1 MSVRFRASLASSPL
15 VSAPVAP
22 RANLRLFWS
31 ALALL
36 VCVLVPG
43 LVAQTPTPV
52 TVPTWRYDLT
62 HSGENT
68 RETALTTSNVN
79 VNSFGKLFAL
89 PVDGTVYAQ
98 PLYVPGLTMNDGQV
112 HNVLFVATEN
122 DSIYA
127 FDADTNGG
135 ANANPIWK
143 ISLLDTAH
151 GAGAGATAVP
161 WGDTGSPD
169 VAPTIGITGTPAID
183 PATNTMYVVA
193 ATKENGAYFSRLH
206 AINILTGAEGQNS
219 PVAIT
224 ATVAGTGNGSS
235 GGLLTFSQLWENQR
249 SALDFYNGYVYIAF
263 ASHGDYGP
271 WHGWLFAYNATTL
284 QQSAA
289 MCTSPNGVGAGVWA
303 SGAGMPIDDDVPGG
317 RMFFDTGNGD
327 NDANLPLSQSNEF
340 GESIVDL
347 SLANGG
353 LTPTDEFTTFNA
365 VDLTTHDKDMGS
377 GGILMVPDQQGEHP
391 HILVQAGK
399 EGRIV
404 VLDRDNL
411 GGYAPGGTSN
421 TNALQDILGEI
432 GGCWCTPAY
441 WNSKIYIWPRNDTPK
456 VFDLD
461 DGVLTGEPSSVS
473 TITSA
478 KPSPTFSVS
487 SNGDQQG
494 IAWAVRSDQFSTHG
508 PLVLYAWDANDLTNT
523 IYESDSNATRDSGGP
538 AARYSIPMVTNGK
551 VYVAADGEVDVYGLL
566 VPEQNAASPL
576 ISPNGGTFSTAQTVA
591 LSSTTASANIHFTL
605 DGSAPTPA
613 STPYTVPITI
623 ASNTIVNAIAS
634 APGYI
639 QSGVSSAAFSFSSQS
654 TCSPPS
660 SPAVNICSPANGS
673 TVSSPVQVI
682 ANSTVTGT
690 VASTQLWVDGVKK
703 VTVAGAVLNTP
714 ISVAAGNH
722 RFAVITLN
730 KAGQKW
736 QSAVNATVSNGGS
749 GACSAPSLPGVNIC
763 LPATGSSVKSPVQ
776 IQAASKVTG
785 TIVST
790 QLWVDGVK
798 KYNAPFS
805 TTLTTSVSLPSGTH
819 RFVVIAVNTTNQKWQ
834 TVVNATVK

>member
-1 MSVRFRASLASSPL
+1 MSVRFTDSFASSPV
-15 VSAPVAP
+15 VSAPVHLRP
-22 RANLRLFWS
+22 NLLLFWS
-31 ALALL
+31 AL
-36 VCVLVPG
+36 VLFFCISGPS
-43 LVAQTPTPV
+43 LVAQTPTPI

-68 RETALTTSNVN
+68 QETALTTANVN
-79 VNSFGKLFAL
+79 VNSFGKLFIL
-89 PVDGTVYAQ
+89 TVDGTVYAQ
-98 PLYVPGLTMNDGQV
+98 PLYVPGLTMSDGQV

-135 ANANPIWK
+135 ANVNPIWK
-143 ISLLDTAH
+143 ISLLDAAH

-169 VAPTIGITGTPAID
+169 VAPTIGITGTPAIN
-183 PATNTMYVVA
+183 PVTNMMYVVA

-206 AINILTGAEGQNS
+206 AINILTGAEGPNS

-235 GGLLTFSQLWENQR
+235 GGLLSFSQLWENQR
-249 SALDFYNGYVYIAF
+249 SALDFYNGYVYIAY

-284 QQSAA
+284 QQTAA
-289 MCTSPNGVGAGVWA
+289 MCTSPNGTGAGVWA
-303 SGAGMPIDDDVPGG
+303 SGAGMPIDGDAPGG

-327 NDANLPLSQSNEF
+327 TDANLPLNQSTEF

-353 LTPTDEFTTFNA
+353 LTPTDSFTTFNA
-365 VDLTTHDKDMGS
+365 VTLTTADEDLGS
-377 GGILMVPDQQGEHP
+377 GGILMVPDQQGDYP

-411 GGYAPGGTSN
+411 GGYAPEGTSN
-421 TNALQDILGEI
+421 TNALQDIMGEI

-441 WNSKIYIWPRNDTPK
+441 WNSKIYIWARNDTAK

-461 DGVLTGEPSSVS
+461 NGVLTSEPSSQS

-478 KPSPTFSVS
+478 KPSPSFSIS

-508 PLVLYAWDANDLTNT
+508 PLVLYAWDANDLSNT
-523 IYESDSNATRDSGGP
+523 IYESDTNASRDAGGP
-538 AARYSIPMVTNGK
+538 AAKYSIPMVTNGK

-566 VPEQNAASPL
+566 PPEQNAAAPL
-576 ISPNGGTFSTAQTVA
+576 ISPNGGIFSSAQNVT
-591 LSSTTASANIHFTL
+591 LSSTTASADIHVTL
-605 DGSAPTPA
+605 DGSTPTPA
-613 STPYTVPITI
+613 STPYTGPIAISTD
-623 ASNTIVNAIAS
+623 TIVKAIAS

-639 QSGVSSAAFSFSSQS
+639 QSDVSSAAFSFSSQ
-654 TCSPPS
+654 TACSPPS
-660 SPAVNICSPANGS
+660 SPGVNLCSPANGS
-673 TVSSPVQVI
+673 TVSSPVQVT
-682 ANSTVTGT
+682 ANSTV
-690 VASTQLWVDGVKK
+690 A
-703 VTVAGAVLNTP
+703 
-714 ISVAAGNH
+714 
-722 RFAVITLN
+722 
-730 KAGQKW
+730 
-736 QSAVNATVSNGGS
+736 
-749 GACSAPSLPGVNIC
+749 
-763 LPATGSSVKSPVQ
+763 
-776 IQAASKVTG
+776 G
-785 TIVST
+785 TIATS

-798 KYNAPFS
+798 KYS
-805 TTLTTSVSLPSGTH
+805 TAGAGL
-819 RFVVIAVNTTNQKWQ
+819 N
-834 TVVNATVK
+834 